1 MDQLVDTHSK
11 FGSNGKHVLR
21 SMQDNNEIPLVDLF
35 VREAI
40 QNSLDAGAGKTTK
53 DYIDVNFI
61 LGKFDRAKLNK
72 ELSGSTELLNKDFPE
87 KQYEFIAVRDCN
99 TVGLNG
105 KIEDSEYK
113 EGEPF
118 GNFKKLVYEI
128 GEPQETDGSG
138 GSWGLG
144 KTVYFRI
151 GIGIVLYY
159 TRFRDEKGKSVSRL
173 AATIVEDKNDIRY
186 QPKLDNKLRSG
197 ISWWGKNKTEEDTIP
212 ITDTGKISEI
222 LSYFNI
228 EPFSVL
234 ETGTIIIIP
243 YIDRDKL
250 INSNLFTYE
259 DLDGKTKIPYWD
271 NTLEDS
277 LKMAI
282 QRWYFPRINN
292 VDYKYGQYLKVA
304 VGSEYIEPKKFAPLF
319 RVLWEMYKVASAGCK
334 LHDDSF
340 CTLNAI
346 LPKETSIEV
355 KKYFQG
361 NDEIGS
367 FVYAKVKGI
376 LDSGQSLFQ
385 IKPYY
390 YINNNPDTSSRN
402 RPIIPFVRKPGLII
416 NYNVDA
422 SWINKE
428 FDVTDDEYIIGI
440 FVLRSSNRLK
450 EEYGEN
456 LTLEEYIRSGEKAQH
471 TEWIDQTKNQ
481 KQLKIVYYIK
491 KRIKEELVE
500 NFNITKN
507 STLALT
513 QSSFSH
519 KFGVIL
525 PPLNFGHGSAFAGGK
540 TGTKTKTGGNVRK
553 KTEKSELVLD
563 YDNIKYSKDGLTLKG
578 NLYVGKKPGI
588 VNISL
593 NVDSEGKVSSLEEW
607 LDEDRLEAPFEFFKV
622 TASEEIR
629 CDYKKS
635 NDKKVYAFE
644 FDARELTS
652 ETVSISIELR
662 VYKQDF
668 VPGIVF
674 KEYPGEEE

>member
-21 SMQDNNEIPLVDLF
+21 SMQDNNEIPLIDLF

-40 QNSLDAGAGKTTK
+40 QNSLDAGAGKNYK
-53 DYIDVNFI
+53 DYIEVNFI
-61 LGKFDRAKLNK
+61 LGKFDRKKLNE

-87 KQYEFIAVRDCN
+87 KEYEYIAIRDCN

-105 KIEDSEYK
+105 RIEDSEYQ
-113 EGEPF
+113 EGEAF

-128 GEPQETDGSG
+128 GEPQENDGSG

-159 TRFRDEKGKSVSRL
+159 TRFRDENGKSISRL
-173 AATIVEDKNDIRY
+173 AATIVEDKNDIKY
-186 QPKLDNKLRSG
+186 QPKKNNKLRSG
-197 ISWWGKNKTEEDTIP
+197 ISWWGINKTDDDTVP
-212 ITDTGKISEI
+212 ITDTEQIERI
-222 LSYFNI
+222 LGYFHI

-243 YIDRDKL
+243 YIDRNKL
-250 INSNLFTYE
+250 IKSNLFTYE
-259 DLDGKTKIPYWD
+259 DLDGKEAIPYWS

-292 VDYKYGQYLKVA
+292 QDYKYGQYLKVK
-304 VGSEYIEPKKFAPLF
+304 VGDEYVEPKKFAPLF
-319 RVLWEMYKVASAGCK
+319 RILWEMYKTASSGYI
-334 LHDDSF
+334 LSEESF
-340 CTLNAI
+340 CTMNAI
-346 LPKETSIEV
+346 NPKTASIV
-355 KKYFQG
+355 VNKYFQNNNEAG
-361 NDEIGS
+361 I

-416 NYNVDA
+416 NYNVEA

-440 FVLRSSNRLK
+440 FVLHSSNKLK
-450 EEYGEN
+450 EEFGEN

-481 KQLKIVYYIK
+481 KQLKIVDNIK
-491 KRIKEELVE
+491 KKIKSELSE
-500 NFNITKN
+500 SFNISINN
-507 STLALT
+507 SVTLT

-525 PPLNFGHGSAFAGGK
+525 PPLNFGRGSAFSVGK
-540 TGTKTKTGGNVRK
+540 GNSKTKKGGSIRK

-563 YDNIKYSKDGLTLKG
+563 YENIEYSKDCLTING
-578 NLYVGKKPGI
+578 RLYVGKKPGKI
-588 VNISL
+588 NISL
-593 NVDSEGKVSSLEEW
+593 NIDSEGKVSSLEEW
-607 LDEDRLEAPFEFFKV
+607 LNEDRLEAPFEFLRV
-622 TASEEIR
+622 ITSEEIR
-629 CDYKKS
+629 CSFLKS
-635 NDKKVYAFE
+635 NDKKVYAIE
-644 FDARELTS
+644 FDARDFTS
-652 ETVSISIELR
+652 EIISISIELR

-668 VPGIVF
+668 IPGIIF
-674 KEYPGEEE
+674 KEFPGAEE